1 MDTFCNA
8 IAGDASFTGECRLAR
23 RRFQTEGREFGE
35 LVQAF
40 HSFGVSWNFVEQN
53 SVCALYPRSLYGAGF
68 EFCFGEARQGF
79 GDA

>member
-40 HSFGVSWNFVEQN
+40 HSFGVSWNFVE
-53 SVCALYPRSLYGAGF
+53 
-68 EFCFGEARQGF
+68 
-79 GDA
+79 